1 MKVSRSPKSSNR
13 EAEFES
19 GIGRFCAS
27 LISANARPRKL
38 VYLLRG
44 LSPRLPPQI
53 CAGLKV
59 YCFLIAFTFAVLRKT
74 FAAHR
79 CGGTTLRSHQIPQTR
94 KPYGTR
100 KRALSRS
107 TRKVQHETLLVQSAK
122 IVNFGKT
129 RQTVLKTCINL
140 THHSLT
146 K

>member
-1 MKVSRSPKSSNR
+1 MSDR
-13 EAEFES
+13 EAEWENGICRFSALLS
-19 GIGRFCAS
+19 GGVR
-27 LISANARPRKL
+27 RGTRKL

-44 LSPRLPPQI
+44 LSPRLPPQL
-53 CAGLKV
+53 CAGVKV

-79 CGGTTLRSHQIPQTR
+79 CVVTTLRSHQIPQTR

-122 IVNFGKT
+122 YVNFGTGGMLWSKVVG
-129 RQTVLKTCINL
+129 RASVLASRLEAC
-140 THHSLT
+140 
-146 K
+146 